1 MSKPATTDADLRGLL
16 KAISSPSVWPYI
28 SMEKL
33 VKSEPFARLIENFDE
48 HFSLYRD
55 TGQFERVLAM
65 LDGSKY
71 RDVLAEYLRARHGV
85 QVSRED
91 KKIKI
96 TLLKTKS
103 MVVANREIDFAQFLA
118 IPRSDSKISKT
129 KKSGLRA
136 SPFKKNYVDALD
148 HPARL
153 PGSFGHGS
161 RK

>member
-1 MSKPATTDADLRGLL
+1 MIKPTTDADLRGFL
-16 KAISSPSVWPYI
+16 KAISSPTVWPFI
-28 SMEKL
+28 SKEKL
-33 VKSEPFARLIENFDE
+33 VKSEQFARLIESFDE
-48 HFSLYRD
+48 HFSSHRD

-103 MVVANREIDFAQFLA
+103 MVIANQEINFAQFLA
-118 IPRSDSKISKT
+118 MPRSESKICKT
-129 KKSGLRA
+129 KKTEHRA

>member
-1 MSKPATTDADLRGLL
+1 MSKPETTDADLRGLL
-16 KAISSPSVWPYI
+16 KVISSPSVWPYI

-33 VKSEPFARLIENFDE
+33 VKSEQFTRLIRKFDE
-48 HFSLYRD
+48 HFSQYRD

-71 RDVLAEYLRARHGV
+71 RDVLAEHLRARHGV

-91 KKIKI
+91 GKIKI
-96 TLLKTKS
+96 SFLKKKS
-103 MVVANREIDFAQFLA
+103 IAVANGEMSFTQFFA
-118 IPRSDSKISKT
+118 IPRPDRKT
-129 KKSGLRA
+129 KKANKTEYRG

>member
-1 MSKPATTDADLRGLL
+1 MIKPTTDADLRGFL
-16 KAISSPSVWPYI
+16 KAISSPTVWPFI
-28 SMEKL
+28 SKEKL
-33 VKSEPFARLIENFDE
+33 VKSEQFARLIKSADE
-48 HFSLYRD
+48 HFSLHRD
-55 TGQFERVLAM
+55 TGQFERLLAM

-91 KKIKI
+91 EKIKI
-96 TLLKTKS
+96 SLLKRKS
-103 MVVANREIDFAQFLA
+103 IAVANSEMTFTQFLA
-118 IPRSDSKISKT
+118 LPRPDRKAEKVNKT
-129 KKSGLRA
+129 DYRESQ
-136 SPFKKNYVDALD
+136 FKKNYVDALD

>member
-1 MSKPATTDADLRGLL
+1 MIKPTTDADVRGFL
-16 KAISSPSVWPYI
+16 KSISSRTVWPFI
-28 SMEKL
+28 SKEKL
-33 VKSEPFARLIENFDE
+33 VKSEQFARLIKSFDE
-48 HFSLYRD
+48 HFSLHRD

-71 RDVLAEYLRARHGV
+71 RDVLAEYLRVRHGV

-91 KKIKI
+91 EKIKI
-96 TLLKTKS
+96 SLLKKKS
-103 MVVANREIDFAQFLA
+103 IAVANREMSFTQFLA
-118 IPRSDSKISKT
+118 MPRPDQKIKKVNKT
-129 KKSGLRA
+129 EYRE

>member
-1 MSKPATTDADLRGLL
+1 MIKPTTDADLRGFL
-16 KAISSPSVWPYI
+16 KAISSPTVWPFI
-28 SMEKL
+28 SKEKL
-33 VKSEPFARLIENFDE
+33 VKSEQFARLIESFDE
-48 HFSLYRD
+48 HFSSHRD

-103 MVVANREIDFAQFLA
+103 MVIANQEINFAQFLA
-118 IPRSDSKISKT
+118 MPRSERLSIEHLHLRRTMSMRWTILLDSQVVSGT
-129 KKSGLRA
+129 GHANKS
-136 SPFKKNYVDALD
+136 
-148 HPARL
+148 
-153 PGSFGHGS
+153 
-161 RK
+161 